1 MPPPSPAQ
9 KYVARN
15 RAKYQQIEKDLLM
28 LKPFEGQAEAG
39 GGGQRI
45 TFRMAPPSVIVLLLN
60 SGGE

>member
-1 MPPPSPAQ
+1 
-9 KYVARN
+9 
-15 RAKYQQIEKDLLM
+15 M

-45 TFRMAPPSVIVLLLN
+45 TFRMAPPSVIVLVLN